1 MIRALY
7 ERAAFYVDKI
17 LNGAKPAD
25 LPVEQPTKFQVVL
38 NMKTVQAL
46 GLTAPPNAAGADQRN
61 NRITI
66 RTVAQDRGDVAQ
78 GHDWSSFF
86 TARMRSRAIHP
97 ASEAASGVEYDSPV
111 LSAQLG
117 SSIRVIT

>member
-1 MIRALY
+1 MRRASR
-7 ERAAFYVDKI
+7 RAGDRFDA
-17 LNGAKPAD
+17 AECP
-25 LPVEQPTKFQVVL
+25 VL
-38 NMKTVQAL
+38 NL
-46 GLTAPPNAAGADQRN
+46 
-61 NRITI
+61 

>member
-1 MIRALY
+1 MPAIDVFWLNHSM
-7 ERAAFYVDKI
+7 AF
-17 LNGAKPAD
+17 
-25 LPVEQPTKFQVVL
+25 LP
-38 NMKTVQAL
+38 
-46 GLTAPPNAAGADQRN
+46 
-61 NRITI
+61 
-66 RTVAQDRGDVAQ
+66 DRGASLAWSAGFYGYAQLRRIAGTFAQ
-78 GHDWSSFF
+78 GHDRSTFF